1 MKSFTRIALVGLI
14 TSLILMTVNVKQA
27 RAEQDRVCTVTSAD
41 LSKVTF
47 DVFDQG
53 LDSPLSWRCLIYQ
66 GEIKQA
72 EELIDKY
79 MVLNKAGLEQYQL
92 QALNF
97 HAGQLAAM
105 DGRYE
110 EATEKFYLS
119 FDNSNESAHYLS
131 WNEYVSGTI
140 YFLQGDIENL
150 KQEIEKIES
159 KNLEMDGANLRILK
173 NYLRCPDHTYK
184 EVYSR
189 TSSCL
194 LP

>member
-66 GEIKQA
+66 GETKQA

-79 MVLNKAGLEQYQL
+79 MVLNKAGLE
-92 QALNF
+92 
-97 HAGQLAAM
+97 
-105 DGRYE
+105 
-110 EATEKFYLS
+110 
-119 FDNSNESAHYLS
+119 
-131 WNEYVSGTI
+131 
-140 YFLQGDIENL
+140 
-150 KQEIEKIES
+150 
-159 KNLEMDGANLRILK
+159 
-173 NYLRCPDHTYK
+173 
-184 EVYSR
+184 
-189 TSSCL
+189 
-194 LP
+194 